1 MSNKKKIK
9 KESKKT
15 TIKNLIFIFI
25 VIFIIGIIFILSNNT
40 NKKDN
45 NGLFYFNTSEF
56 SNITAIGLPE
66 YQASLNYE
74 YKSIIFICSN
84 ESEDCYNTLNNLNSV
99 GKDKNI
105 SIEYLNVLELVEE
118 EKNELLQLLPDFEEK
133 EYPYLVV
140 INEKESTIYKD
151 YLEKS
156 HIEEILKD
164 NKIS

>member
-1 MSNKKKIK
+1 MSNKKKAN
-9 KESKKT
+9 KESKKS
-15 TIKNLIFIFI
+15 TIKNLIFIFV

-45 NGLFYFNTSEF
+45 SGFFYFNTSEF

-74 YKSIIFICSN
+74 EKSIIFICSN
-84 ESEDCYNTLNNLNSV
+84 ESNDCYNTLKNLNSV
-99 GKDKNI
+99 AKDKNI
-105 SIEYLNVLELVEE
+105 SIEYLNILELVEE
-118 EKNELLQLLPDFEEK
+118 EKNELKKLLPSFEEK
-133 EYPYLVV
+133 GYPYLVV

-156 HIEEILKD
+156 HIEEIFKE